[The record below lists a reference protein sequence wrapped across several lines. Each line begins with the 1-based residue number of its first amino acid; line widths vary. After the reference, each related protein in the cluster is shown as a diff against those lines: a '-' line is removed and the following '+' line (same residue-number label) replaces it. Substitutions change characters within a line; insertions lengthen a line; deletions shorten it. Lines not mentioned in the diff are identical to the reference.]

1 MLINEII
8 RRYLPVFDKADEGS
22 GGGAGGDTGDD
33 ANNGGEGGDDK
44 SADNPDAVLNANAAK
59 DGDDTA
65 GAGDASDDA
74 DKDGDTSDKDD
85 DKAGKGDDDADGK
98 NDDADQDVV
107 PEDGKYEFEV
117 PEGMELD
124 EKMAEA
130 MSPLFKELGLTQK
143 QANQLVATYGE
154 QVKDQAEAAAQQFV
168 DRVTE
173 WTDAAKADKEIG
185 NDNWDASVA
194 AGNAALQKFGTPE
207 LTHALG
213 ETGMSNH
220 PEMIRFMTRVA
231 KAVGED
237 TFEPGDT
244 VDTEGKSTEESWY
257 GSTTPTTKKG

>member
-1 MLINEII
+1 
-8 RRYLPVFDKADEGS
+8 
-22 GGGAGGDTGDD
+22 
-33 ANNGGEGGDDK
+33 
-44 SADNPDAVLNANAAK
+44 
-59 DGDDTA
+59 
-65 GAGDASDDA
+65 
-74 DKDGDTSDKDD
+74 
-85 DKAGKGDDDADGK
+85 
-98 NDDADQDVV
+98 
-107 PEDGKYEFEV
+107 
-117 PEGMELD
+117 MELD

-130 MSPLFKELGLTQK
+130 MSPLFKDLGLTQK

-173 WTDAAKADKEIG
+173 WTDTAKADKEIG

-207 LTHALG
+207 LTQALG